1 MANIQNYLNQIKNA
15 VFGKHVRQSIHDGLH
30 EINQETESTS
40 KKQEKLE
47 RTFNDLIINA
57 GNSNAEVAAARNGF
71 ETLGK
76 RLDGVDSQL
85 DNIAILKPNGVDD
98 TNNIVNILNTQKRIK
113 LLDGVFKVTNIKLTS
128 DVELIGSNNTTIE
141 LIGKNGVPCL
151 YGINASNIKISN
163 INFDGNDLDLYGFG
177 VISLFNTTNSIIE
190 ECKFNNVFRG
200 LQKGSVAINLE
211 GSSNN
216 IVRRNKITNS
226 GYGICVGTRN
236 NDISI
241 DGQTITILKE
251 ANNNIIEYNYIHTTT
266 MDGIFI
272 SASLNTEVTSY
283 RITDNI
289 VRFNEVYYSDDL
301 GIESSRNSDNC
312 LIFGNKVVGSK
323 GANIF
328 VRGGDKN
335 KVINNECYG
344 AKGEYDS
351 YYSGGIGVSSD
362 FGAITK
368 CEIKDNICENNV
380 GEGILIGIVDE
391 NSIYIDGCIC
401 RNNKIGIHLGINA
414 KKVRVSHCDITNN
427 EKGIITKA
435 GTSNVANH
443 CIKFNSISNNGV
455 GIEIGGERNRV
466 VYNEMLNNEVGIKT
480 GLTTQ
485 DNWNNFK
492 YNDLDYSTTPV
503 QDDKLGN
510 GNRFL
515 YNNNY
520 DDIKVIVGTTNNSMI
535 NELYVDTTTNKL
547 CWNKDG
553 SVKTIGF
560 V

>member
-1 MANIQNYLNQIKNA
+1 MKQTENLQLPILQSGDKYTKETQNEAFEKVDLHLGGLAKRVNNIVASGGESNI
-15 VFGKHVRQSIHDGLH
+15 
-30 EINQETESTS
+30 EIV
-40 KKQEKLE
+40 
-47 RTFNDLIINA
+47 D
-57 GNSNAEVAAARNGF
+57 ARVDNITGVVHN
-71 ETLGK
+71 TLGE
-76 RLDGVDSQL
+76 RIDTVSEQL
-85 DNIAILKPNGVDD
+85 DDIATLKPNGVDD
-98 TNNIVNILNTQKRIK
+98 TKNIINTLKVQKRIK
-113 LLDGVFKVTNIKLTS
+113 LLDGIFKVKNIKLDS
-128 DVELIGSNNTTIE
+128 DIEIIGSNNTTIE
-141 LIGKNGVPCL
+141 LIGKNGLPCL

-226 GYGICVGTRN
+226 GYGICVGTRK

-241 DGQTITILKE
+241 DGQNITILKE

-289 VRFNEVYYSDDL
+289 VRLNEVYYSDDL

-344 AKGEYDS
+344 AKGEYNS
-351 YYSGGIGVSSD
+351 YYSGGIAVSSD
-362 FGAITK
+362 FGTITK
-368 CEIKDNICENNV
+368 CEIINNICENNI
-380 GEGILIGIVDE
+380 GEGIMVGVVDE
-391 NSIYIDGCIC
+391 NTIYIDGCKC
-401 RNNKIGIHLGINA
+401 RNNKIGIHLGVNA
-414 KKVRVSHCDITNN
+414 KKVRVNHCDITNN

-443 CIKFNSISNNGV
+443 YIKFNSISNNEV
-455 GIEIGGERNRV
+455 GIEIRGERNRV
-466 VYNEMLNNEVGIKT
+466 VYNEMLYNEVGIKV

-485 DNWNNFK
+485 DNWNNFR

-503 QDDKLGN
+503 QDEKLGN

-520 DDIKVIVGTTNNSMI
+520 DDIKVIVGTKNNSII
-535 NELYVDTTTNKL
+535 NELYIDPITNKL

-553 SVKTIGF
+553 SVKTISF